1 MPFSQAVLVYSVAP
15 VSTLTLAQIEARLA
29 AVVLPT
35 GPGGDVA
42 QIYGATLISDVT
54 TNDGTRAIRTITL
67 GLGTLFNQEFL
78 SSSTPG
84 NAFRKLYQPVLANAL
99 QSQVFETAPV
109 VT

>member
-1 MPFSQAVLVYSVAP
+1 MFTQAVLAYSVSP
-15 VSTLTLAQIEARLA
+15 VSTLSLAQLAARVA

-54 TNDGTRAIRTITL
+54 AIVGARVVRTITL
-67 GLGTLFNQEFL
+67 GLGTLFNSEFL
-78 SSSTPG
+78 PASDPVP
-84 NAFRKLYQPVLANAL
+84 AFRKLYQPVLANAL